1 MKTYDLIVVGGG
13 PAGFFGA
20 LRFAELCPKASV
32 LILEKG
38 DTLLQKVLIS
48 GGGRCNI
55 SHDCN
60 DPNEL
65 IKAYPRG
72 GKALRNAFYQFGP
85 AQLIK
90 WFETRGL
97 KFYIDTEGCYF
108 PVTDKAQSV
117 VHVLLDGATRLG
129 IQLRT
134 GAGVQ
139 SIQRKE
145 SSLYYKLG
153 LSDGAEV
160 SAPLV
165 LIASGGNRQM
175 LKILRDFGVQIEKP
189 VPSLFSF
196 KLDEPALLSLAGIT
210 LEEVLV
216 TLPQTDFRHT
226 GALLITHRG
235 LSGPAVI
242 NLSSKAARRL
252 WEEGYQHPLWIDW
265 LPSLG
270 NTYYSLTT
278 LRGFKHKNGWQV
290 VEKASPF
297 QDLPERLWKTL
308 VRRTGIADSLHWAD
322 LSNAQMD
329 ALNLELRRGAF
340 QIVGRDPHRQE
351 YVTCGGVSLK
361 QVDLSGF
368 ESKLHAGVCFAGEV
382 LDIDGLT
389 GGYNFQNCWS
399 TAWVAA
405 SRLAQRF
412 EQMTNIQNDTIRKI
426 GG

>member
-1 MKTYDLIVVGGG
+1 MEKFDLIVVGGG

-55 SHDCN
+55 THDCN

-90 WFETRGL
+90 WFEARGL
-97 KFYIDTEGCYF
+97 KFYSDSKGCYF

-117 VHVLLDGATRLG
+117 VTVLLDEAARLG
-129 IQLRT
+129 IKLHT

-139 SIQRKE
+139 SIQREE
-145 SSLYYKLG
+145 SSLHYKLG

-210 LEEVLV
+210 VEEVLL

-226 GALLITHRG
+226 GVLLITHRG

-242 NLSSKAARRL
+242 NLSSKAARL
-252 WEEGYQHPLWIDW
+252 LYEADYQHSLWIDW
-265 LPSLG
+265 LPGLGKMTLSLAH
-270 NTYYSLTT
+270 LKA
-278 LRGFKHKNGWQV
+278 FKQKNGRKL
-290 VEKASPF
+290 VETTAPYS
-297 QDLPERLWKTL
+297 DLPERLWKTL
-308 VRRTGIADSLHWAD
+308 VRRTGIADPLHWAD
-322 LSNAQMD
+322 LSNAHMD

-405 SRLAQRF
+405 GRLAQRF
-412 EQMTNIQNDTIRKI
+412 EQMTNIQNDKGRRI